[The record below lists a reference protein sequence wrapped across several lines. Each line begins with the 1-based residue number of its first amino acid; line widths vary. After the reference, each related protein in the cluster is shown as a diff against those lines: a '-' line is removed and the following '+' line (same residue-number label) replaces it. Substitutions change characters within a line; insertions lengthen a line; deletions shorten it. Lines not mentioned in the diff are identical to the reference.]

1 MATAHI
7 ESNKEDIAK
16 VVLMPG
22 DPLRAK
28 YIAEKYLQNVK
39 QVNKVRNIFAYT
51 GTYKGRKITVF
62 SSGMGNPSMGIYSYE
77 LFKYYDVDYII
88 RIGTAGAYTKELKL
102 MDLLVVTNCYS
113 ESSYAKELYNGQSS
127 VATASNAV
135 VQTIKETAYAQ
146 EKILKYGRVHCSD
159 AFYSDNTD
167 IRKLNE
173 EYGCLA
179 VEMETFALFNN
190 AKLLKKDAGCILT
203 VSNSLITNEE
213 TTSEQREKGL
223 DDMITLALE
232 SGIRLL

>member
-1 MATAHI
+1 MSTPHI

-28 YIAEKYLQNVK
+28 YIADNYLQNVK
-39 QVNKVRNIFAYT
+39 LVNDVRNILAYT
-51 GTYKGRKITVF
+51 GTYKGRKITIF
-62 SSGMGNPSMGIYSYE
+62 ASGMGNPSIGMYSYE
-77 LFKYYDVDYII
+77 LFKFYDVDYII
-88 RIGTAGAYTKELKL
+88 RIGTAGAYTKSLNI

-113 ESSYAKELYNGQSS
+113 ASSYAKELNGSKSS
-127 VATASNAV
+127 IANASNEII
-135 VQTIKETAYAQ
+135 QTIKETAYTL
-146 EKILKYGRVHCSD
+146 EKNLKYGRVHCSD
-159 AFYSDNTD
+159 AFYNEN
-167 IRKLNE
+167 INIKELVE

-190 AKLLKKDAGCILT
+190 AKLLNKNAGCILT
-203 VSNSLITNEE
+203 ISNSLVTNEE

-232 SGIRLL
+232 SSIKLV

>member
-28 YIAEKYLQNVK
+28 YIADKYLQNVK

-113 ESSYAKELYNGQSS
+113 ESSYAKELYGGQSS
-127 VATASNAV
+127 IATASSLV

-146 EKILKYGRVHCSD
+146 EQVLKYGRVHCAD
-159 AFYSDNTD
+159 AFYNENID
-167 IRKLNE
+167 IQKLAE
-173 EYGCLA
+173 EYGCQA
-179 VEMETFALFNN
+179 VEMETFALFSN
-190 AKLLKKDAGCILT
+190 AKLLNKNAGCILT
-203 VSNSLITNEE
+203 ISNSLITNEE